1 MSAPNESGTPFEI
14 AGAEGEVIRGNVHLP
29 SNDPGGKLPVVLV
42 LHGFKGY
49 KDYGFFPYL
58 TQSLADSALVAI
70 RLNFSHSGIDDDYTT
85 FGRPDLFERD
95 SWGKQLF
102 DVEAAIAALPTL
114 PHADRMDPAALA
126 ILGHSRGGVV
136 VLLTGGSDS
145 RIKAVVGLSAS
156 SSADM
161 PEAQKRVIRE
171 DGFILSPSARTGQ
184 DLRIGRAWI
193 DDLEEHAPER
203 DVLAAVAR
211 MKAPLMIVH
220 GTDDESVPIGC
231 ADAIAAAYPG
241 DADKLILE
249 GAGHTFNCTNPMSK
263 PSPALEEL
271 IARVGAFLH
280 KHLNPDSSDEAKLP
294 ATD

>member
-1 MSAPNESGTPFEI
+1 MNASKEPGAPFEI

-29 SNDPGGKLPVVLV
+29 SHDPGGKLPVVLI

-49 KDYGFFPYL
+49 KDYGFFPCL
-58 TQSLADSALVAI
+58 TQSLADSGLVAI
-70 RLNFSHSGIDDDYTT
+70 RLNFSHSGIDDDFST

-102 DVEAAIAALPTL
+102 DVGAAIAALPTL
-114 PHADRMDPAALA
+114 PHADRMDPARLA

-136 VLLTGGSDS
+136 VLLTGGGGGADP
-145 RIKAVVGLSAS
+145 RINAVVSLSAP

-161 PEAQKRVIRE
+161 PEEHKRVIRE
-171 DGFILSPSARTGQ
+171 DGFIVSPSSRTGQ
-184 DLRIGRAWI
+184 DLRIGRAWV

-220 GTDDESVPIGC
+220 GTDDESVPVAC
-231 ADAIAAAYPG
+231 ADAIAAAYPL
-241 DADKLILE
+241 DAEKLILE

-271 IARVGAFLH
+271 IARVSAFLTR
-280 KHLNPDSSDEAKLP
+280 HLSSGRQR
-294 ATD
+294 